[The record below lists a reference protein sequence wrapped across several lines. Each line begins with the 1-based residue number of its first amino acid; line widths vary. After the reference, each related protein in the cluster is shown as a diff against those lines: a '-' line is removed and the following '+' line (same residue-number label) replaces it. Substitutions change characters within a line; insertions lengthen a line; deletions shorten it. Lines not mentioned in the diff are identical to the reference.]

1 MIRFASALV
10 TGASSGI
17 GEQIA
22 RELADRGSRLVLV
35 ARRADRLARL
45 AEELGRRVDVDCVT
59 ADLTSPAGLDL
70 VAQRLHDDPVELLV
84 NNAGVSTGG
93 DFHVL
98 PVEAELAEISLNVT
112 ALVRLTHAALPGMV
126 HAGRGGILNVSSL
139 AGNQPLPG
147 FATYGACK
155 AFVTTFTEA
164 LAAEHRHTGVH
175 LTVLKPGYVYTEM
188 TGESAPDPGSFT
200 ARLLWLQP
208 DRVAA
213 EALDAVERGRVHC
226 VPGAS
231 WKVADAATQGLPRGL
246 VRALSSRV
254 RAD

>member
-1 MIRFASALV
+1 MTPYASALV

-22 RELADRGSRLVLV
+22 RVLGGRGCRLVLV
-35 ARRADRLARL
+35 ARRADRLAGL
-45 AEELGRRVDVDCVT
+45 ADELGRQVDVECVD
-59 ADLTSPAGLDL
+59 ADLTTHDGLER
-70 VAQRLHDDPVELLV
+70 VATRLQDRPVELLV

-93 DFHVL
+93 DFHEL
-98 PVEAELAEISLNVT
+98 PIEPELAEIALNVV
-112 ALVRLTHAALPGMV
+112 ALTRLTHAALPAMV
-126 HAGRGGILNVSSL
+126 RAGRGGILNVSSI

-147 FATYGACK
+147 FVTYCSTK
-155 AFVTTFTEA
+155 SFVTTFSEA

-175 LTVLKPGYVYTEM
+175 VTLLKPGYVFTEM
-188 TGESAPDPGSFT
+188 TDGSQPSPDSAT

-213 EALDAVERGRVHC
+213 EAVDAVERGKLNC
-226 VPGAS
+226 VPGAT
-231 WKVADAATQGLPRGL
+231 WKAANAATTGLPRAL
-246 VRALSSRV
+246 VRVLSSRV